1 MIRDRIKK
9 KKKMKMQQIINLS
22 QKMEKNLIKPEIRTN
37 KDKLKDGLYLKDML
51 YKKVKYCLIPYSFP
65 IKQY

>member
-1 MIRDRIKK
+1 MIKDRIKK
-9 KKKMKMQQIINLS
+9 RRKMKMQQIINLS
-22 QKMEKNLIKPEIRTN
+22 QKMEKNLIKPEILTN

-51 YKKVKYCLIPYSFP
+51 YKKVKYYLIPYFFP